1 MSPISNLSLHKRAF
15 SVNQTVNKHN
25 FYQSPVQGPP
35 LGESL
40 PNSRPPS
47 SFITKHSGLP
57 QVFLDKY
64 TRNHRLP

>member
-25 FYQSPVQGPP
+25 FYQSPGP
-35 LGESL
+35 LGDSL

-47 SFITKHSGLP
+47 SFISKHSGLP